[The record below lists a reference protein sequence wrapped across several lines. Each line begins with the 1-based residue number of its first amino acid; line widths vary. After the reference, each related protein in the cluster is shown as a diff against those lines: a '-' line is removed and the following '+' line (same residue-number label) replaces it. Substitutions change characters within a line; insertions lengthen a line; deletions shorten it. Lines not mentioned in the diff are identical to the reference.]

1 MIKVIKHD
9 TPSAM
14 MAEKPMRVSF
24 KSLFMVVL
32 I

>member
-1 MIKVIKHD
+1 MIKVIKHA

-24 KSLFMVVL
+24 KSWFMMF
-32 I
+32 